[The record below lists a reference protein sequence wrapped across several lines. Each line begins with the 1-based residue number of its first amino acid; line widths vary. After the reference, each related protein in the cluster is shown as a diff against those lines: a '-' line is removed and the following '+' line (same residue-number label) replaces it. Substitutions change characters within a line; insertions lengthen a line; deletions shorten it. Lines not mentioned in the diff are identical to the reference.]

1 MAHVNPVYL
10 PKLGVQSTTLRTQE
24 CVSNGWG
31 KDKFGDAGRYG
42 DSSVAL
48 TQNAIFYTIDML
60 QY

>member
-1 MAHVNPVYL
+1 MEHINPVCL
-10 PKLGVQSTTLRTQE
+10 PKPGAQSPTLGTQE